1 MLQSEVNQLWD
12 SVQPLCTPGG
22 TVGIIGTHSRRTTL
36 IGAEGTAR
44 NYDVVYL
51 DDDAYIGGA
60 EFSSLRDW
68 YKLETVIV
76 ADYRGPHQH
85 IPPHVS
91 VIDTAC
97 VPWEEWGHVIAD
109 YRWWDGK
116 NIVSHWDKHNHPP
129 VNSFPDGGAVCISND
144 FFEVYPELW
153 YKRHSIGFIYYGPTP
168 HQGDPSRVPYEQQL
182 HNIQTLLDRG
192 CTTVMFCNS
201 DEALQLV
208 PTGWAHRVA
217 RHFVKQ
223 GHSPDT
229 FWFITGCL
237 TGEAEYATICEQGG
251 EPEYLN
257 PLTWHR
263 FEHCVRIDCTGV
275 SSIPHMRHSNTDF
288 EPGELEYPLDDESQH
303 ILDYEYVQVPKKH
316 KFLCFSRMPRWQRIQ
331 LLAWLEHNDYLN
343 SGLMSFDLTQ
353 GNRPGNNAENAQ
365 EIEHLTQHINH
376 MYNYD
381 LEHCEADQREAI
393 TEFRLN
399 CAHYTIDS
407 FMNIGGRLPLTL
419 NRTVERDNPV
429 QICLE
434 DRSYHENSRFS
445 IVCETLFYR
454 GDYRSQ
460 HDYYMNNLQTLPGIF
475 ISEKLYKPLSYCH
488 PFVLFS
494 RPGTLQA
501 LRDRG
506 YHTFGYM
513 IDEHYDDIE
522 DDARRFGA
530 VCTQIQRLI
539 TMSDEQFA
547 EYQPKIADTV
557 HHNRNVLMD
566 FSQGNTLLAV
576 TDTSR
581 IHGN

>member
-1 MLQSEVNQLWD
+1 
-12 SVQPLCTPGG
+12 
-22 TVGIIGTHSRRTTL
+22 
-36 IGAEGTAR
+36 
-44 NYDVVYL
+44 
-51 DDDAYIGGA
+51 
-60 EFSSLRDW
+60 
-68 YKLETVIV
+68 
-76 ADYRGPHQH
+76 
-85 IPPHVS
+85 
-91 VIDTAC
+91 
-97 VPWEEWGHVIAD
+97 
-109 YRWWDGK
+109 
-116 NIVSHWDKHNHPP
+116 
-129 VNSFPDGGAVCISND
+129 
-144 FFEVYPELW
+144 
-153 YKRHSIGFIYYGPTP
+153 
-168 HQGDPSRVPYEQQL
+168 
-182 HNIQTLLDRG
+182 
-192 CTTVMFCNS
+192 
-201 DEALQLV
+201 
-208 PTGWAHRVA
+208 
-217 RHFVKQ
+217 
-223 GHSPDT
+223 
-229 FWFITGCL
+229 
-237 TGEAEYATICEQGG
+237 
-251 EPEYLN
+251 
-257 PLTWHR
+257 
-263 FEHCVRIDCTGV
+263 
-275 SSIPHMRHSNTDF
+275 
-288 EPGELEYPLDDESQH
+288 
-303 ILDYEYVQVPKKH
+303 
-316 KFLCFSRMPRWQRIQ
+316 
-331 LLAWLEHNDYLN
+331 
-343 SGLMSFDLTQ
+343 MSFDLTQ